1 MSKISACAA
10 PRPDVLE
17 LVETTEPSLSA
28 LYPAPTTICLLQAG
42 RTLARVTVSPAEQE
56 GLRGRS
62 PQQLRHTA
70 LLHGL
75 EIDDLELIG
84 PLLYLALRRARI
96 WGRTTIAAT
105 PPAAGL
111 LGKHLAL
118 EPVDGDGELHAQRI
132 DLAIHRA
139 YAASDA
145 SGQQLCREHMLP
157 EALAIFARHCRR
169 FHHTAWARAVRGR
182 RLARAQYVA
191 TLANTHQ
198 YVRFTPRLLAR
209 AVAVSEDEALREH
222 FLEHLGG
229 ERRHHELIE
238 ADLRYLGADV
248 EFVRE
253 RMSPAPATMQFML
266 VQESMVAFYRDP
278 VLFMAAPFVA
288 EGLAASVGPEL
299 MGPLL
304 DNIRA
309 WGHDE
314 PQKATRFLRSHVHL
328 DGGDDGHFAR
338 TCAVIAGYLRDEA
351 VHQRFLAVMQLAAE
365 AFHRSYDAYVDDLSV
380 FSPPA

>member
-1 MSKISACAA
+1 MSKISACEA
-10 PRPDVLE
+10 PPTDVLE
-17 LVETTEPSLSA
+17 LVETAEPTLSTN
-28 LYPAPTTICLLQAG
+28 YPAPTTICLLQAG
-42 RTLARVTVSPAEQE
+42 RTLARVTVCPAEQDD
-56 GLRGRS
+56 LRGRD

-70 LLHGL
+70 SLRQL
-75 EIDDLELIG
+75 EIDDLERIG

-96 WGRTTIAAT
+96 WGRTTIAAVS
-105 PPAAGL
+105 PLAGL
-111 LGKHLAL
+111 LGEHLAL
-118 EPVDGDGELHAQRI
+118 EPVDAAGELLAQRI

-139 YAASDA
+139 YAASGPT
-145 SGQQLCREHMLP
+145 GQQLCREHMLP
-157 EALAIFARHCRR
+157 EALAIFARHARR
-169 FHHTAWARAVRGR
+169 FHHTAWARAVRDR
-182 RLARAQYVA
+182 RLARAHYVA

-209 AVAVSEDEALREH
+209 AVAISESEELREH
-222 FLEHLGG
+222 FLRHLDG

-278 VLFMAAPFVA
+278 ILFMAAPFVA
-288 EGLAASVGPEL
+288 EGLAGAVGPEL
-299 MGPLL
+299 LGPLL
-304 DNIRA
+304 ENIRA
-309 WGHDE
+309 WGHDD
-314 PQKATRFLRSHVHL
+314 PQRATRFLRSHVHL

-338 TCAVIAGYLRDEA
+338 TCAVIARHVRDETM
-351 VHQRFLAVMQLAAE
+351 HQRFLAVVQLAAE

-380 FSPPA
+380 FSPST

>member
-1 MSKISACAA
+1 MSRISACEA

-17 LVETTEPSLSA
+17 LVETSEPNLSTS
-28 LYPAPTTICLLQAG
+28 YPTPTRIGLLRAG
-42 RTLARVTVSPAEQE
+42 RTLATITVGPAQPDE
-56 GLRGRS
+56 LRGRS
-62 PQQLRHTA
+62 PRQLQHTA
-70 LLHGL
+70 SLRQ
-75 EIDDLELIG
+75 LELDDPEPLG
-84 PLLYLALRRARI
+84 PLLYMALRRARI
-96 WGRTTIAAT
+96 WGHTTIAASG
-105 PPAAGL
+105 PLVAL

-118 EPVDGDGELHAQRI
+118 EPVDSAGDVHAQRL

-139 YAASDA
+139 YAGSSP

-157 EALAIFARHCRR
+157 EALAIFARHAQR
-169 FHHTAWARAVRGR
+169 FHHTAWAQAVRDR

-209 AVAVSEDEALREH
+209 AITISESEELREH
-222 FLEHLGG
+222 FLRHLDG
-229 ERRHHELIE
+229 ERRHHELLE
-238 ADLRYLGADV
+238 ADLDYLGADV

-278 VLFMAAPFVA
+278 ILFMAAPFVA
-288 EGLAASVGPEL
+288 EGLAAAVGPEL
-299 MGPLL
+299 LGPLL
-304 DNIRA
+304 ENIRA

-314 PQKATRFLRSHVHL
+314 PQRATRFLRSHVHF

-338 TCAVIAGYLRDEA
+338 TCAVIARHLRDEA
-351 VHQRFLAVMQLAAE
+351 MHQRFLAVVQLAAE
-365 AFHRSYDAYVDDLSV
+365 AFHRSYDAYVDDLNV
-380 FSPPA
+380 FSPA

>member
-1 MSKISACAA
+1 MSKLSACKA

-17 LVETTEPSLSA
+17 MVETTEPSLSVDY
-28 LYPAPTTICLLQAG
+28 LAPTTICLLQAG
-42 RTLARVTVSPAEQE
+42 RTLGHVTVCPAEQE
-56 GLRGRS
+56 HLRDRS

-70 LLHGL
+70 LLRGI
-75 EIDDLELIG
+75 EVDNLELID

-96 WGRTTIAAT
+96 WGRHTIAAT
-105 PPAAGL
+105 APAAGII
-111 LGKHLAL
+111 GPHLAL
-118 EPVDGDGELHAQRI
+118 EPVDSAGELHAQRI

-139 YAASDA
+139 YAAS
-145 SGQQLCREHMLP
+145 SPTGQQLCREHMLP
-157 EALAIFARHCRR
+157 EALAIFARHARR
-169 FHHTAWARAVRGR
+169 FHHTAWARAVRGH

-209 AVAVSEDEALREH
+209 AVAISEDEALREH
-222 FLEHLGG
+222 FLRHLDG

-266 VQESMVAFYRDP
+266 VQESMLGFYRDP

-288 EGLAASVGPEL
+288 EGLAAAVGPDL
-299 MGPLL
+299 MGALT

-309 WGHDE
+309 WGLDE
-314 PQKATRFLRSHVHL
+314 PQRATRFLRSHVNI

-338 TCAVIAGYLRDEA
+338 TCTIIAQYLRDETT
-351 VHQRFLAVMQLAAE
+351 HQRFLAVVQLAAE

-380 FSPPA
+380 FSPTT

>member
-1 MSKISACAA
+1 MSKISACEA

-17 LVETTEPSLSA
+17 LVETAESSLSA
-28 LYPAPTTICLLQAG
+28 TYPAPTTICLVQAG
-42 RTLARVTVSPAEQE
+42 RTLAQVTVAPAEQDD
-56 GLRGRS
+56 LRGRN
-62 PQQLRHTA
+62 PQQLGHTA
-70 LLHGL
+70 LLRDL
-75 EIDDLELIG
+75 EFDDLEIVG

-96 WGRTTIAAT
+96 WGRHTVAAT
-105 PPAAGL
+105 LPQAGL

-118 EPVDGDGELHAQRI
+118 EPVDGTGELHAQRI

-139 YAASDA
+139 YAASNPA
-145 SGQQLCREHMLP
+145 GQQLCREHMVP
-157 EALAIFARHCRR
+157 EALEIFARHARR

-182 RLARAQYVA
+182 HLARAQYVA

-209 AVAVSEDEALREH
+209 AVAISEDEALREH
-222 FLEHLGG
+222 FLQHLDG

-266 VQESMVAFYRDP
+266 VQESMIAFYRDP

-299 MGPLL
+299 LGALV

-309 WGHDE
+309 WGLDE
-314 PQKATRFLRSHVHL
+314 PQRATRFLRSHVHI

-338 TCAVIAGYLRDEA
+338 TCAVIAKYLRDETM
-351 VHQRFLAVMQLAAE
+351 HQRFLAVVQLAAE
-365 AFHRSYDAYVDDLSV
+365 AFHRSYDAYVDDLSI
-380 FSPPA
+380 FSPTT

>member
-1 MSKISACAA
+1 VCRAKVVDVG
-10 PRPDVLE
+10 RP
-17 LVETTEPSLSA
+17 T
-28 LYPAPTTICLLQAG
+28 
-42 RTLARVTVSPAEQE
+42 
-56 GLRGRS
+56 
-62 PQQLRHTA
+62 PQKGGHTA
-70 LLHGL
+70 LLRGL
-75 EIDDLELIG
+75 EIDDIGLIG

-96 WGRTTIAAT
+96 WGRTTVAAAV
-105 PPAAGL
+105 PLAGV

-118 EPVDGDGELHAQRI
+118 EPVDGGAELHAQRI

-139 YAASDA
+139 YAAS
-145 SGQQLCREHMLP
+145 SPTGQQLCREHMLP
-157 EALAIFARHCRR
+157 EALAIFARHARR
-169 FHHTAWARAVRGR
+169 FHHTSWARAVRSR
-182 RLARAQYVA
+182 RLAQAQYVA

-209 AVAVSEDEALREH
+209 AVAISEDEALREH
-222 FLEHLGG
+222 FLRHLDG

-278 VLFMAAPFVA
+278 ILFMAAPFVA
-288 EGLAASVGPEL
+288 EGLAAAVGPEL
-299 MGPLL
+299 LGALV

-314 PQKATRFLRSHVHL
+314 PQRATRFLRSHVHL

-338 TCAVIAGYLRDEA
+338 TCAVIAQHVRDETI
-351 VHQRFLAVMQLAAE
+351 HQRFLTVVQLAAE

-380 FSPPA
+380 FSPTG